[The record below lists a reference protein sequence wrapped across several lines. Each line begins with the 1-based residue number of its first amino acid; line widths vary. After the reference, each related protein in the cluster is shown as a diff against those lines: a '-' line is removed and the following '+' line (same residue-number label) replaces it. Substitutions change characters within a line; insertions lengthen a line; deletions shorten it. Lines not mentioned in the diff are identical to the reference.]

1 MAKKP
6 RTKLSKNKSSFF
18 TKRKIALGIVLIALV
33 GVVAIFV
40 SQAAVG
46 DAPVKKTL
54 YCNQGNCYETQVA
67 GTQPSPTQVWVRDW
81 SAATNPSVDCSAS
94 GKEWAKDQNKQAP
107 KYWVCVLPVPPTTG
121 GNPPSTTIPAGFV
134 TVNTDCYNTVFPRGF
149 TTRDSVLQVPGGPSN
164 CLKQRNYQKTVGNNV
179 LTGAFTVFPNAIG
192 SNLNVTSL
200 QMADY
205 QAQAETNLNRQIVNR
220 NDSYTVGGKPAIR
233 FISKGSNQDKILYIF
248 VDSPY
253 VINGTQVNGL
263 WMLIGNYGTSTETG
277 RYVKEQTDTILANW
291 AWK

>member
-33 GVVAIFV
+33 GVAAIFV

-46 DAPVKKTL
+46 DPPVLKTL
-54 YCNQGNCYETQVA
+54 YCNQGNCYEAQVA
-67 GTQPSPTQVWVRDW
+67 GTQPSPTQVWVRDQDP
-81 SAATNPSVDCSAS
+81 AANNRMDCSAS
-94 GKEWAKDQNKQAP
+94 GKEWAKQQNKQSP

-149 TTRDSVLQVPGGPSN
+149 TSTDSVLQVPGGPSN
-164 CLKQRNYQKTVGNNV
+164 CLKQRNYQKTIPNSLLLGS
-179 LTGAFTVFPNAIG
+179 FTVFPLRIG
-192 SNLNVTSL
+192 SNFNTTAT
-200 QMADY
+200 QMADF
-205 QAQAETNLNRQIVNR
+205 QAQEEERLGRQITNR
-220 NDSYTVGGKPAIR
+220 NNNYSVGGKPAIR
-233 FISKGSNQDKILYIF
+233 FISKRSNIDKILYIF

-253 VINGTQVNGL
+253 VINGTQVNGF
-263 WMLIGNYGTSTETG
+263 WMLISSYGENRENG
-277 RYVKEQTDTILANW
+277 RYITEQTDTILANW

>member
-107 KYWVCVLPVPPTTG
+107 KFWVCVKPVPPTTG

-134 TVNTDCYNTVFPRGF
+134 TVNTDCYNTVFP
-149 TTRDSVLQVPGGPSN
+149 L
-164 CLKQRNYQKTVGNNV
+164 
-179 LTGAFTVFPNAIG
+179 
-192 SNLNVTSL
+192 SL
-200 QMADY
+200 
-205 QAQAETNLNRQIVNR
+205 IH
-220 NDSYTVGGKPAIR
+220 
-233 FISKGSNQDKILYIF
+233 ISSWSIL
-248 VDSPY
+248 
-253 VINGTQVNGL
+253 L
-263 WMLIGNYGTSTETG
+263 
-277 RYVKEQTDTILANW
+277 
-291 AWK
+291 